1 MIADSVR
8 TYQNYIG
15 GQWGNGSASN
25 EIEVRDPANG
35 ELVYRSTNSTA
46 EDARAAIEAAK
57 VAFETTEWAENSV
70 VRARGL
76 YKLAEALRARVDDL
90 APLLTREGGKPLSVS
105 RAEVLRGAD
114 AIEYYAGLARNV
126 YGRTVNLGPNEM
138 AILMREPVGVV
149 SIIVP
154 WNMALS
160 LLTRSLAPA
169 LAAGNAVV
177 IKPASL
183 TPGATA
189 EFIAMIDELDEFPKG
204 IVNYVIGPGGSVG
217 AELVKHPDVDMVA
230 FTGDTSTGKE
240 IMRMAADTLKKVS
253 LELGGKSPNIVF
265 ADADFDRAIRGA
277 ITGASLFHAGQVCVA
292 GTRVLVQESIHDDFM
307 KRVNE
312 MASSMR
318 VGPGLQKGVQVG
330 PVINE
335 SQLNRVMDY
344 VETGKRE
351 AQLTAGGYRLTE
363 SGLDKG
369 YFIAPTVFDHVP
381 VDAKIAQEEI
391 FGPVISVISFK
402 DEREA
407 AEIAN
412 ATVYGLAAAVW
423 TSDINTAMRI
433 AKKVRS
439 GMVWINTFGK
449 LYPNAE
455 MGGYKQSGL
464 GRSYGLEGLWEFT
477 EMKHINIQLQDPNRG
492 QRSRNG
498 GAGE

>member
-1 MIADSVR
+1 MIAEGVK

-15 GQWGNGSASN
+15 GQWRDGSGKDQL
-25 EIEVRDPANG
+25 EIRDPANG
-35 ELVYRSTNSTA
+35 ELVYRSTSSTP
-46 EDARAAIEAAK
+46 EDARAAVQAAK
-57 VAFETTEWAENSV
+57 EAYEHSDWAENSV
-70 VRARGL
+70 ARARGL

-90 APLLTREGGKPLSVS
+90 ARLLTREGGKPLSVS
-105 RAEVLRGAD
+105 RAEVIRGAD

-149 SIIVP
+149 AIIVP

-189 EFIAMIDELDEFPKG
+189 EFIQMIDDLAEVPKG
-204 IVNYVIGPGGSVG
+204 IVNFVVGPGSSVG
-217 AELVKHPDVDMVA
+217 AELVRHPDVDMVA
-230 FTGDTSTGKE
+230 FTGDTSTGKD

-292 GTRVLVQESIHDDFM
+292 GSRVLVQESIHDEFM
-307 KRVNE
+307 KRVNA
-312 MASSMR
+312 MAEKMR
-318 VGPGLQKGVQVG
+318 VGPGLEKGVEVG

-335 SQLNRVMDY
+335 GQLNRVMDY
-344 VETGKRE
+344 VEIGKRE
-351 AQLTAGGYRLTE
+351 ADLVVGGKRLTE
-363 SGLDKG
+363 GELGKG
-369 YFIAPTVFDHVP
+369 FFIAPTVFDRVP
-381 VDAKIAQEEI
+381 VQATIAQEEI
-391 FGPVISVISFK
+391 FGPVLSVLTFK
-402 DEREA
+402 DEEEA

-423 TSDINTAMRI
+423 TNDINKALRV
-433 AKKVRS
+433 AKQVRS

-455 MGGYKQSGL
+455 MGGFKQSGI
-464 GRSYGLEGLWEFT
+464 GRQYGLEGLWEYT
-477 EMKHINIQLQDPNRG
+477 EMKHINIQLQDPKRA
-492 QRSRNG
+492 SRNRVPPI
-498 GAGE
+498 GE

>member
-1 MIADSVR
+1 MIAESVK
-8 TYQNYIG
+8 TYQNYLG
-15 GQWGNGSASN
+15 GQWRDGSGGGQL
-25 EIEVRDPANG
+25 EIKDPANG
-35 ELVYRSTNSTA
+35 ELVYRATSSTT
-46 EDARAAIEAAK
+46 EDARAAVEAART
-57 VAFETTEWAENSV
+57 AFEHSEWAENSV
-70 VRARGL
+70 ARARAL
-76 YKLAEALRARVDDL
+76 YKMADALRAHSHEL
-90 APLLTREGGKPLSVS
+90 ATLLTREGGKPLSVS
-105 RAEVLRGAD
+105 RAEVTRGAD
-114 AIEYYAGLARNV
+114 ALEYYAGLARNV
-126 YGRTVNLGPNEM
+126 YGRTINLGPNEM

-189 EFIAMIDELDEFPKG
+189 EFIQMIDEIAEVPKG
-204 IVNYVIGPGGSVG
+204 IVNFVIGSGGMVG

-265 ADADFDRAIRGA
+265 DDANFDRAIRGA

-292 GTRVLVQESIHDDFM
+292 GTRVLVQESIHDEFM
-307 KRVNE
+307 KRVNA
-312 MASSMR
+312 MAEKMR
-318 VGPGLQKGVQVG
+318 VGPGLEKGVEVG

-344 VETGKRE
+344 VEVGKRE
-351 AQLTAGGYRLTE
+351 AELVVGGKRLTE
-363 SGLDKG
+363 GELGKG

-381 VDAKIAQEEI
+381 VEARIAQEEI
-391 FGPVISVISFK
+391 FGPVLSVLTFK
-402 DEREA
+402 DEQEA

-423 TSDINTAMRI
+423 TSDINKALRV

-455 MGGYKQSGL
+455 MGGSKQSGV
-464 GRSYGLEGLWEFT
+464 GRTYGLEGLWEFT
-477 EMKHINIQLQDPNRG
+477 EMKHINIQLTDPKRG
-492 QRSRNG
+492 ARSSVP
-498 GAGE
+498 AIGE

>member
-1 MIADSVR
+1 MIAEQVKV
-8 TYQNYIG
+8 YQNYIG
-15 GQWGNGSASN
+15 GEWRDGGGGQL
-25 EIEVRDPANG
+25 EIRDPANG
-35 ELVYRSTNSTA
+35 ELVYRATSSTVD
-46 EDARAAIEAAK
+46 DARAAIAAAK
-57 VAFETTEWAENSV
+57 AAFERTEWADNAV
-70 VRARGL
+70 ARAKAL
-76 YKLAEALRARVDDL
+76 YKMADALRAHLDEL
-90 APLLTREGGKPLSVS
+90 AELLTREGGKPLSVS

-114 AIEYYAGLARNV
+114 ALEYYAGLARNV
-126 YGRTVNLGPNEM
+126 YGRSINLGPNEM

-204 IVNYVIGPGGSVG
+204 IVNYVIGPGSPVG
-217 AELVKHPDVDMVA
+217 TELVKHPDVDMVA

-240 IMRMAADTLKKVS
+240 IMRLAADTLKKVS

-292 GTRVLVQESIHDDFM
+292 GTRVLVQEDIHDRFM
-307 KRVNE
+307 ERVRE
-312 MASSMR
+312 ITAKMR
-318 VGPGLQKGVQVG
+318 VGPGLEKGVEVG
-330 PVINE
+330 PVI
-335 SQLNRVMDY
+335 SQAQLERVLDY
-344 VETGKRE
+344 IEVGKRE
-351 AQLTAGGYRLTE
+351 AELVVGGKRLTE
-363 SGLDKG
+363 GELAKG
-369 YFIAPTVFDHVP
+369 YFIAPTVFDRVP
-381 VDAKIAQEEI
+381 VDARIAQEEI
-391 FGPVISVISFK
+391 FGPVISVLTFK
-402 DEREA
+402 NEQEA

-423 TSDINTAMRI
+423 TNDINKALRV
-433 AKKVRS
+433 ARKVRA
-439 GMVWINTFGK
+439 GMVWVNTFGK

-455 MGGYKQSGL
+455 MGGFKQSGI
-464 GRSYGLEGLWEFT
+464 GRQYGLEGLWEFT
-477 EMKHINIQLQDPNRG
+477 ELKHINIQLTDP
-492 QRSRNG
+492 SRVRRAPAG
-498 GAGE
+498 DGA